1 MYGFNNKD
9 VAVRLRDLV
18 LSGKLNRIAR
28 SSVMPA
34 VARKQFNRTYMAMP
48 TSEISAAVGGT
59 AGTDFEVG
67 YGTVKLLRLE
77 VSTKRLLQHTPTRW
91 REITVYNPY
100 NIAIPSSTTRVI
112 QVIKD
117 RHGKYWVG
125 SDPAHL
131 YKQYCRFTLGAA
143 LATTDA
149 SKSATI
155 TDQYGPGWDHSTTSI
170 TAYNLLTHTA
180 GTYTFSGASG
190 HAGYAFWDT
199 GSNWRIDQMECPT
212 T

>member
-18 LSGKLNRIAR
+18 LSGKLNRISR

-34 VARKQFNRTYMAMP
+34 VARKQFNRMYMAMP

-67 YGTVKLLRLE
+67 YGTAKLLRLD
-77 VSTKRLLQHTPTRW
+77 VSTKYLLKHTPTRW

-100 NIAIPSSTTRVI
+100 STAIPSATTAVF
-112 QVIKD
+112 QAIKD

-125 SDPAHL
+125 SDPAL
-131 YKQYCRFTLGAA
+131 IFKQHVRFSLDEELTHADSSAEASIEYQIGPGAA
-143 LATTDA
+143 HADVTIVVNNPYDATNSRYTYA
-149 SKSATI
+149 GGEGAT
-155 TDQYGPGWDHSTTSI
+155 GW
-170 TAYNLLTHTA
+170 AV
-180 GTYTFSGASG
+180 
-190 HAGYAFWDT
+190 WDT
-199 GSNWRIDQMECPT
+199 GTGFYIFDMDCPAA
-212 T
+212 